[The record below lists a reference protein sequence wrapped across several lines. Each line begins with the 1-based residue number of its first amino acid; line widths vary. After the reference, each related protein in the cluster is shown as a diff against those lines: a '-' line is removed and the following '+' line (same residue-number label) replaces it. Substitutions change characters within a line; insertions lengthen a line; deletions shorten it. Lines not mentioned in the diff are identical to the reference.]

1 MFDIWYVLTLGT
13 LWCNATRTPKTSKTR
28 QQGQGCESRRG
39 PSAMFFEY
47 IYIYI
52 YGDCIIEFDKIFLSP
67 HFCDGVF
74 CPLWLFELPPLTAK
88 RDSAKAITAKPSK
101 TEPLWRGAV
110 CSWLQIVARTKRTA
124 DWPGR
129 ARVDNLQ
136 KTAMMAS
143 THWYT
148 ASWLI
153 SGDVIVIK
161 LSWNV
166 MECFVDMTFG
176 FHCLQEIKHMI
187 CFVAGQDQGDA
198 QRKGVESFP

>member
-1 MFDIWYVLTLGT
+1 M
-13 LWCNATRTPKTSKTR
+13 P
-28 QQGQGCESRRG
+28 QGHRRHRRHDSRDRDARADKAHL
-39 PSAMFFEY
+39 PCFLNIY
-47 IYIYI
+47 IYMYIYI

-101 TEPLWRGAV
+101 TEPFWRGAV